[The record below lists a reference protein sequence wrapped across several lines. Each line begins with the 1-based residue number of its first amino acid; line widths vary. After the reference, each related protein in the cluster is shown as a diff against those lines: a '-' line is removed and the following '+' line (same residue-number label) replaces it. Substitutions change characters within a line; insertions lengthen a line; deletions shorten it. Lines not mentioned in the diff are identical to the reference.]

1 MAVTAKVTVMSR
13 ILLMRLGLFPKLF
26 LAFLLTA
33 ATLIFGMAMSVHWS
47 FQHGLESYLHRME
60 MEKLDKLLP
69 VLETVYVQ
77 ARGWELLR
85 QNQRLF
91 VRLLRQTLDS
101 KYNNRLPSESGK
113 NLDVFPPS
121 PRLPP
126 REIDNDF
133 LGLFS
138 PKPPPPHQFDDDF
151 GLFSH
156 EPPPH
161 EFDNDFGLFS
171 HEPPPPHE
179 FDDDSRFFPPKLLPR
194 RGVDQ
199 GFESFPPHPPP
210 PPQFTFLRRLQIVDM
225 KKQVVFG
232 YHKILP
238 NELLRPLHHKGQII
252 GWVGLHPHEVI
263 TDNLALSFQAQQRHS
278 YILIAA
284 LAVVVSVLV
293 SWVLARQVLNPIKH
307 IATGARA
314 LGSGHYQTRL
324 PVKSADELG
333 QLASDFNHLAH
344 TLERNEQARR
354 QWIADISHELR
365 TPLAVLRGEIEAM
378 QDGIHAMTLEN
389 LKSLHSETL
398 SLGKL
403 VDDLYELALSDL
415 GALDYR
421 KEVVDIADI
430 LDSVVTAFQPR
441 FAAKNILIINQ
452 VQEWVTIF
460 ADTRRLTQLFTNL
473 LENSLRYTDPPGRL
487 EIGIATTANQVLLDF
502 KDSAPAVPDDSL
514 DKLFERLYRV
524 DKSRSR
530 TLGGAGLGLAICR
543 NIVEAHEGQISAQH
557 SPLGGVWVQVTLP
570 KNG

>member
-1 MAVTAKVTVMSR
+1 MKF
-13 ILLMRLGLFPKLF
+13 GLFSKLF
-26 LAFLLTA
+26 LAFLLTT
-33 ATLIFGMAMSVHWS
+33 ATLIFGMAVSVHWS

-60 MEKLDKLLP
+60 IEKLDKLLP

-77 ARGWELLR
+77 AGGWELLR
-85 QNQRLF
+85 QNRRLF
-91 VRLLRQTLDS
+91 GQLLHQALDL
-101 KYNNRLPSESGK
+101 KFDERPPPK
-113 NLDVFPPS
+113 FDRNLDAFPPE
-121 PRLPP
+121 PP
-126 REIDNDF
+126 PHREVDNHF
-133 LGLFS
+133 FGLFS
-138 PKPPPPHQFDDDF
+138 PKPPPHPDADDEGGLFPPKPPPPREFDDDL
-151 GLFSH
+151 GLF
-156 EPPPH
+156 P
-161 EFDNDFGLFS
+161 
-171 HEPPPPHE
+171 HEPPPPRN
-179 FDDDSRFFPPKLLPR
+179 FNDDFGFFPPKLLPP
-194 RGVDQ
+194 GDFNENF
-199 GFESFPPHPPP
+199 GSFWPNPPP
-210 PPQFTFLRRLQIVDM
+210 PRWFNFLRRLQILDT

-232 YHKILP
+232 HYEALP
-238 NELLRPLHHKGQII
+238 NEILRPLHREGQII
-252 GWVGLHPHEVI
+252 GWVGLRPHEVI

-284 LAVVVSVLV
+284 LAVVISILV
-293 SWVLARQVLNPIKH
+293 SWVLARQLLNPIRH

-324 PVKSADELG
+324 QVKSSDELG
-333 QLASDFNHLAH
+333 QLATDFNHLAH

-378 QDGIHAMTLEN
+378 QDGVHAMTSEN

-421 KEVVDIADI
+421 KEMVDIADV
-430 LDSVVTAFQPR
+430 LDSVVTAFRPR
-441 FAAKNILIINQ
+441 FAAKNIVLVNQ
-452 VQEWVTIF
+452 VPEWVTVF

-473 LENSLRYTDPPGRL
+473 LENSLRYTESRGRL
-487 EIGIATTANQVLLDF
+487 EISLETTANQVLLDF
-502 KDSAPAVPDDSL
+502 KDSAPGVPEDSL

-530 TLGGAGLGLAICR
+530 ALGGAGLGLAICR
-543 NIVEAHEGQISAQH
+543 NIVEAHEGRISARH
-557 SPLGGVWVQVTLP
+557 SPLGGVWVRVELP

>member
-1 MAVTAKVTVMSR
+1 M
-13 ILLMRLGLFPKLF
+13 
-26 LAFLLTA
+26 
-33 ATLIFGMAMSVHWS
+33 
-47 FQHGLESYLHRME
+47 
-60 MEKLDKLLP
+60 
-69 VLETVYVQ
+69 
-77 ARGWELLR
+77 
-85 QNQRLF
+85 
-91 VRLLRQTLDS
+91 
-101 KYNNRLPSESGK
+101 
-113 NLDVFPPS
+113 
-121 PRLPP
+121 
-126 REIDNDF
+126 
-133 LGLFS
+133 GLFS
-138 PKPPPPHQFDDDF
+138 PKPPPPHEDNDFGLSSHKLPPHEFDDDF

-156 EPPPH
+156 KPPPH

-171 HEPPPPHE
+171 HEPPPHE
-179 FDDDSRFFPPKLLPR
+179 FDDDSRFFPPKLLPH
-194 RGVDQ
+194 RGVAQ
-199 GFESFPPHPPP
+199 GFESFPPRPPP
-210 PPQFTFLRRLQIVDM
+210 PPRFTFLRRLQIVDM

-232 YHKILP
+232 YHKVLP

-263 TDNLALSFQAQQRHS
+263 MDNLALSFQAQQRHS

-293 SWVLARQVLNPIKH
+293 SWLLARQLLNPIRH

-421 KEVVDIADI
+421 KEVVDIADV

-441 FAAKNILIINQ
+441 FAAKNILLINQ

-487 EIGIATTANQVLLDF
+487 EISIAITANHVLLDF

-557 SPLGGVWVQVTLP
+557 SPLGGVWVQVKLP
-570 KNG
+570 RNG